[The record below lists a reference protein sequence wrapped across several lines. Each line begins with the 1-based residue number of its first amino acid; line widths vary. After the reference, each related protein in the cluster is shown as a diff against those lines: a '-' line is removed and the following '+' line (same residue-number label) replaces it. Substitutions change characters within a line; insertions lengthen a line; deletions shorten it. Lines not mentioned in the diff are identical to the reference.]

1 MLFRSV
7 SVARGWKTVAVA
19 VCIAGF
25 LGVASY
31 EFHLREDMRSGV
43 DDLSEASS
51 MPSQR
56 TARSDALVRH
66 LGNPAMRPIA
76 IAVTEVQIRYGLD
89 ERFVVRPLD
98 GVTDDFLKRY
108 LCAGYIDHDGYLL
121 DRGVN
126 FLLDFPNFNGDPKA
140 WALSQLIALP
150 VGQSLTRPGLRYV
163 KVAED
168 VARIEPLVKR
178 SAARTGTPACR

>member
-1 MLFRSV
+1 M
-7 SVARGWKTVAVA
+7 
-19 VCIAGF
+19 
-25 LGVASY
+25 
-31 EFHLREDMRSGV
+31 
-43 DDLSEASS
+43 
-51 MPSQR
+51 
-56 TARSDALVRH
+56 
-66 LGNPAMRPIA
+66 
-76 IAVTEVQIRYGLD
+76 QIRYGLD

-150 VGQSLTRPGLRYV
+150 VGQSLTRAITGLV
-163 KVAED
+163 V
-168 VARIEPLVKR
+168 IW
-178 SAARTGTPACR
+178 SAAGWTPRRCGSGAEHSAQPRGFGSTIRGVRRNPHR